1 MNNWITQ
8 VVTVTGM
15 NIRSLPQRWGST
27 MVAVVGIAGVVMVM
41 VGILSI
47 AAGLV
52 DAMTDKAPK
61 DIAIVLRAAST
72 GEMDS
77 IMSRDDVTAI
87 SEAPGIAR
95 IDGKLLISPELFVI
109 VDVLRRSTGTA
120 SNVPMRGVD
129 ANVLAV
135 RDNVRITEG
144 RMFEAGLNE
153 IIVGR
158 GAQEIFEG
166 IELGDTPRWGNNTW
180 TVVGVME
187 ADGGMPE
194 SEIWADV
201 RVLQAAQ
208 NRGSTIQAVRV
219 KLESIDVFDS
229 FKDFL
234 TADPRIN
241 VSVKTESEF
250 YSEQSRFFSIFI
262 NTIGIFVGVMMGL
275 GAIFGA
281 VNTMYTA
288 VSARTGEIA
297 TLRALGF
304 GASPVVFSVLV
315 ESLLIGLAGGLIGA
329 ALAYLIFNGF
339 KISTMNFQSFSQVT
353 FSFAVTPALLKSGVI
368 YALLMGFLGGFLP
381 SIRASRLSI
390 STALREL

>member
-1 MNNWITQ
+1 MINWFSQ
-8 VVTVTGM
+8 LLTVTGM

-27 MVAVVGIAGVVMVM
+27 TVAVVGIAGVVMVM

-52 DAMTDKAPK
+52 DAMTSKASQ
-61 DIAIVLRAAST
+61 DIVIVLRAAST

-77 IMSRDDVTAI
+77 IMSKDYVTAI
-87 SEAPGIAR
+87 SEAPGIAS
-95 IDGKLLISPELFVI
+95 IEGNKLISPEIFVI

-120 SNVPMRGVD
+120 ANVPMRGVG
-129 ANVLAV
+129 ASVLSV

-166 IELGDTPRWGNNTW
+166 LELGDTPRWGSNTW

-201 RVLQAAQ
+201 RVLAAVQ
-208 NRGSTIQAVRV
+208 NRGSTVQAVRV
-219 KLESIDVFDS
+219 KLESVES
-229 FKDFL
+229 FSGFEDHL
-234 TADPRIN
+234 TADPRVN
-241 VSVKTESEF
+241 VSVQTESEF
-250 YSEQSRFFSIFI
+250 YSGQTRFFNIFI
-262 NTIGIFVGVMMGL
+262 TSIGLFVGVMMGL

-304 GASPVVFSVLV
+304 GASPVVVSVLV
-315 ESLLIGLAGGLIGA
+315 ESLLIGLVGGLIGSA
-329 ALAYLIFNGF
+329 FAYLIFNGF
-339 KISTMNFQSFSQVT
+339 QIATMNFQSFSQVT
-353 FSFAVTPALLKSGVI
+353 FSFAVTPALLVSGI
-368 YALLMGFLGGFLP
+368 KYALLMGFLGGFLP
-381 SIRASRLSI
+381 GIRASRLSI

>member
-1 MNNWITQ
+1 MINWISQ

-15 NIRSLPQRWGST
+15 NIRSLQQRWGST
-27 MVAVVGIAGVVMVM
+27 TVAVIGIAGVVMVM

-47 AAGLV
+47 AAGLA
-52 DAMTDKAPK
+52 DAMTNKAPK
-61 DIAIVLRAAST
+61 DIVIVLRAAST

-87 SEAPGIAR
+87 SEAPGIAS
-95 IDGKLLISPELFVI
+95 IDGKMLISPELFVV

-153 IIVGR
+153 IVVGR
-158 GAQEIFEG
+158 GALEIFEG
-166 IELGDTPRWGNNTW
+166 IELGATPRWGNNTW

-208 NRGSTIQAVRV
+208 NRGSTVQAVRV
-219 KLESIDVFDS
+219 KLETADS
-229 FKDFL
+229 FTGFKDHL

-241 VSVKTESEF
+241 VSAKTESQF
-250 YSEQSRFFSIFI
+250 YSEQSRFFSVFI
-262 NTIGIFVGVMMGL
+262 NSIGMFVGVMMGL

-315 ESLLIGLAGGLIGA
+315 ESLLIGLAGGVVGS
-329 ALAYLIFNGF
+329 ALAYVIFNGF
-339 KISTMNFQSFSQVT
+339 KIATMNFQTFSQVT
-353 FSFAVTPALLKSGVI
+353 FSFAVTPALLKTGVI

>member
-8 VVTVTGM
+8 VVAVTGM

-27 MVAVVGIAGVVMVM
+27 TVAVVGFAGVVMVM

-95 IDGKLLISPELFVI
+95 VDGKLLISPELFVV
-109 VDVLRRSTGTA
+109 VDVLRRSTGTS

-180 TVVGVME
+180 TVVGVMA

-208 NRGSTIQAVRV
+208 NRGSTIQVVRV
-219 KLESIDVFDS
+219 KLQSIDAFGS

-234 TADPRIN
+234 TADPRVN

-297 TLRALGF
+297 TLRALGPC
-304 GASPVVFSVLV
+304 S
-315 ESLLIGLAGGLIGA
+315 
-329 ALAYLIFNGF
+329 
-339 KISTMNFQSFSQVT
+339 K
-353 FSFAVTPALLKSGVI
+353 
-368 YALLMGFLGGFLP
+368 
-381 SIRASRLSI
+381 
-390 STALREL
+390 

>member
-1 MNNWITQ
+1 MINWISQ

-27 MVAVVGIAGVVMVM
+27 TVAVIGIAGVVMVM

-47 AAGLV
+47 AAGLA
-52 DAMTDKAPK
+52 DAMTNKAPK
-61 DIAIVLRAAST
+61 DIVIVLRAAST

-77 IMSRDDVTAI
+77 IMSRDDVNAI
-87 SEAPGIAR
+87 SEAPGIAS
-95 IDGKLLISPELFVI
+95 IDGKMLISPELFVV

-153 IIVGR
+153 IVVGR
-158 GAQEIFEG
+158 GALEIFEG

-208 NRGSTIQAVRV
+208 NRGSTVQAVRV
-219 KLESIDVFDS
+219 KLATADS
-229 FKDFL
+229 FTDFRDHL

-241 VSVKTESEF
+241 VSAKTESQF
-250 YSEQSRFFSIFI
+250 YSEQSRFFSVFI
-262 NTIGIFVGVMMGL
+262 NSIGMFVGVMMGL

-315 ESLLIGLAGGLIGA
+315 ESLLIGLAGGVVGS
-329 ALAYLIFNGF
+329 ALAYVIFNGF
-339 KISTMNFQSFSQVT
+339 KIATMNFQTFSQVT
-353 FSFAVTPALLKSGVI
+353 FSFAVTPALLKTGII

>member
-27 MVAVVGIAGVVMVM
+27 TVAVVGIAGVVMVM

-180 TVVGVME
+180 TVVGVIE

-208 NRGSTIQAVRV
+208 NRGSTIRAVRV
-219 KLESIDVFDS
+219 KLASPGAFAG

-234 TADPRIN
+234 TADPRVN

-250 YSEQSRFFSIFI
+250 YSEKSRFFSIFI

>member
-1 MNNWITQ
+1 MSNWITQ

-15 NIRSLPQRWGST
+15 NLRSLPQRWGST
-27 MVAVVGIAGVVMVM
+27 TVAVIGIAGVVMVM

-47 AAGLV
+47 ASGLV
-52 DAMTDKAPK
+52 DAMANKAPK

-77 IMSRDDVTAI
+77 IMSREDVTAI

-95 IDGKLLISPELFVI
+95 SDGKLLISSELFVV

-120 SNVPMRGVD
+120 SNVPMRGV
-129 ANVLAV
+129 AVNVLAV

-153 IIVGR
+153 IVVGR
-158 GAQEIFEG
+158 GALEIFAG

-208 NRGSTIQAVRV
+208 NRGSTVQAVRV
-219 KLESIDVFDS
+219 KLESVDAFS
-229 FKDFL
+229 TFKDHL
-234 TADPRIN
+234 ETDPRVN

-250 YSEQSRFFSIFI
+250 YSEQSRFFSVFI
-262 NTIGIFVGVMMGL
+262 NSIGIFVGVMMGL

-339 KISTMNFQSFSQVT
+339 QIATMNFQSFSQVT
-353 FSFAVTPALLKSGVI
+353 FSFAVTPVLLKSGVI

>member
-153 IIVGR
+153 IIVGK

-219 KLESIDVFDS
+219 KLESPGAFGG

-234 TADPRIN
+234 TADPRVN

-250 YSEQSRFFSIFI
+250 YSGQSRFFSIFI

-329 ALAYLIFNGF
+329 VLAYLIFNGF

-353 FSFAVTPALLKSGVI
+353 FSFAVTPSLLKSGVI

>member
-15 NIRSLPQRWGST
+15 NIRSLPQRRGST
-27 MVAVVGIAGVVMVM
+27 TVAVVGIAGVVMVM

-52 DAMTDKAPK
+52 DAMANKAPR
-61 DIAIVLRAAST
+61 DVAIVLRAAST
-72 GEMDS
+72 SEMDS

-95 IDGKLLISPELFVI
+95 VDGKLLISPELFVV

-129 ANVLAV
+129 ANVLMV

-144 RMFEAGLNE
+144 RMFQAGLNE
-153 IIVGR
+153 IVVGR
-158 GAQEIFEG
+158 GALEIFEG
-166 IELGDTPRWGNNTW
+166 IKLGDTPRWGNNTW

-208 NRGSTIQAVRV
+208 NRGSTIQVVRA
-219 KLESIDVFDS
+219 KLQSIDAFAS

-234 TADPRIN
+234 TADPRVN
-241 VSVKTESEF
+241 VSVKTEREF
-250 YSEQSRFFSIFI
+250 YSEQSRFFSVFI
-262 NTIGIFVGVMMGL
+262 NSIGIFVGVMMGL

-304 GASPVVFSVLV
+304 GASPVVFSVLA

-339 KISTMNFQSFSQVT
+339 QIATMNFQSFSQVT
-353 FSFAVTPALLKSGVI
+353 FSFAVTPTLLKSGVI

-390 STALREL
+390 STALREM

>member
-27 MVAVVGIAGVVMVM
+27 TVAVVGIAGVVMVM

-180 TVVGVME
+180 TVVGVIE

-219 KLESIDVFDS
+219 KLASPGAFAG

-234 TADPRIN
+234 TADPRVN

>member
-1 MNNWITQ
+1 MSNWITQ

-15 NIRSLPQRWGST
+15 NLRSLPQRWGST
-27 MVAVVGIAGVVMVM
+27 TVAVIGIAGVVMVM

-47 AAGLV
+47 ASGLV
-52 DAMTDKAPK
+52 DAMANKAPK

-77 IMSRDDVTAI
+77 IMSREDVTAI

-95 IDGKLLISPELFVI
+95 SDGKLLISSELFVV

-120 SNVPMRGVD
+120 SNVPMRGV
-129 ANVLAV
+129 AVNVLAV

-153 IIVGR
+153 IVVGR
-158 GAQEIFEG
+158 GALEIFAG

-208 NRGSTIQAVRV
+208 NRGSTVQAVRV
-219 KLESIDVFDS
+219 KLESVDAFS
-229 FKDFL
+229 TFKDHL
-234 TADPRIN
+234 ETDPRVN

-250 YSEQSRFFSIFI
+250 YSEQSRFFSVFI
-262 NTIGIFVGVMMGL
+262 NSIGIFVGVMMGL

-329 ALAYLIFNGF
+329 VLAYLIFNGF
-339 KISTMNFQSFSQVT
+339 QIATMNFQSFSQVT
-353 FSFAVTPALLKSGVI
+353 FSFAVTPVLLKSGVI

>member
-1 MNNWITQ
+1 MNNWIAQ
-8 VVTVTGM
+8 VVSVTGM

-27 MVAVVGIAGVVMVM
+27 TVAVVGIAGVVMVM

-219 KLESIDVFDS
+219 KLASPGAFGG

-234 TADPRIN
+234 TADPRVN
-241 VSVKTESEF
+241 VSVQTESEF
-250 YSEQSRFFSIFI
+250 YSGQSRFFSIFI
-262 NTIGIFVGVMMGL
+262 NSIGIFVGVMMGL

-339 KISTMNFQSFSQVT
+339 QISTMNFQSFSQVT

>member
-262 NTIGIFVGVMMGL
+262 NSIGIFVGVMMGL

>member
-1 MNNWITQ
+1 MINWFSQ
-8 VVTVTGM
+8 VITVTGM
-15 NIRSLPQRWGST
+15 NIRSMPQRWGST
-27 MVAVVGIAGVVMVM
+27 TVAVIGIAGVVMVM

-52 DAMTDKAPK
+52 DAMTNKAPK
-61 DIAIVLRAAST
+61 DIVIVLRAAST

-87 SEAPGIAR
+87 SEAPGIAS
-95 IDGKLLISPELFVI
+95 IDGKKLISPELFVV

-144 RMFEAGLNE
+144 RMFEPGLNE
-153 IIVGR
+153 IVVGR
-158 GAQEIFEG
+158 GALEIFEG
-166 IELGDTPRWGNNTW
+166 IELGDTPRWGNNNW

-208 NRGSTIQAVRV
+208 NRGSTVQAVRV
-219 KLESIDVFDS
+219 KLASADAFAGFEDHLS
-229 FKDFL
+229 
-234 TADPRIN
+234 ADPRVN

-250 YSEQSRFFSIFI
+250 YSEQSRFFSVFI
-262 NTIGIFVGVMMGL
+262 NSIGMFVGVMMGL

-315 ESLLIGLAGGLIGA
+315 ESLLIGLVGGVVGS
-329 ALAYLIFNGF
+329 ALSYLIFNGF
-339 KISTMNFQSFSQVT
+339 QIATMNFQTFSQVT
-353 FSFAVTPALLKSGVI
+353 FSFAVTSALLYSGI
-368 YALLMGFLGGFLP
+368 TYALLMGFLGGFLP